1 MRVPIVLVLLA
12 LPLAAGARECR
23 YSADRNFDLDAAG
36 LRTVALKLGSSDLVL
51 EGVPGLKRVEVRGKA
66 CASDPKWLDE
76 LTVRQERG
84 GDRLT
89 VTADNR
95 DRGIHISL
103 FGSSYAYLDLHVRV
117 PAALAAAVDSGS
129 GDVDAGGVASLDFGS
144 GSGDLRARNIA
155 GALILRLGSADVEAH
170 DVGSVE
176 LRSTGSGDV
185 RVDGVRGDVDVGHS
199 GSGDLNF
206 AHVGGNVRVESTG
219 SGDVGV
225 SDVGRDVWVGST
237 GSGDVSASGVRGN
250 FTVESTGSGDISYR
264 DIGGKVSVPH
274 VSGD

>member
-1 MRVPIVLVLLA
+1 MRALIVLALLA
-12 LPLAAGARECR
+12 LPLAAGAEECR
-23 YSADRNFDLDAAG
+23 YHADHNFDTDAAG
-36 LRTVALKLGSSDLVL
+36 LRTLALRLGSSDLVV
-51 EGVPGLKRVEVRGKA
+51 EGVPGLKQVEVRGRA
-66 CASDPKWLDE
+66 CASDPKWLDTM
-76 LTVRQERG
+76 TVRQERS

-89 VTADNR
+89 VIAEKR
-95 DRGIHISL
+95 DHTIHISL
-103 FGSSYAYLDLHVRV
+103 FGSNYAYIDLHVRV
-117 PAALAAAVDSGS
+117 PAELATAVDSGS
-129 GDVDAGGVASLDFGS
+129 GDVEASGLASLDFGS

-155 GALILRLGSADVEAH
+155 GALALKLGSADVDAH

-185 RVDGVRGDVDVGHS
+185 NVDGVRGDVGVGHA
-199 GSGDLNF
+199 GSGDLHF
-206 AHVGGNVRVESTG
+206 GHVGGNVRVESTG

-225 SDVGRDVWVGST
+225 NDVGRDVWVGST

-250 FTVESTGSGDISYR
+250 FTVESTGSGDVTYH